1 MFATLLREAMKRLRI
16 TSASCLL
23 AAMAGLVGACR
34 IDKLLHDP
42 GGGPGTPLRMAF
54 TSQPGDAPA
63 GEPIT
68 PAVRVTVQDST
79 GQPATTF
86 NGPVTVGLDANPTSA
101 ALLGTARMNAVN
113 GVATFTDLSVDKA
126 GSGYTL
132 RATTSGATG
141 ATSDRFDISA
151 PRPPP
156 PAATHLGFAQQPRT
170 TQAGSA
176 ITPAVQV
183 AALDAAGNVVP
194 AFTGPVT
201 IALGA
206 NPGSAGLAGT
216 KIVDAVNGV
225 ATFSDL
231 SIDKAGTGYTL
242 RATTSGLTGA
252 TSDAFDIT
260 APPPPP
266 PPATHLGFSLQP
278 SNTEAGATITPAVEV
293 SALDASGNTVTSFT
307 GTITVAIGANQ
318 AGGTLAG
325 TLSVPAANGVA
336 TFSNLSI
343 NLAGNGYTLTASAAG
358 LTGATSAG
366 FNITAPPPP
375 PQATQ
380 LVFTVQPSKTAP
392 GATITPAVEVTAVDD
407 NGTPVTS
414 FTGYVTIAIG
424 HDGSLLGNAVLSG
437 TKMVRAVNGVA
448 RFSDLSIDQL
458 GNGYTLQ
465 ATASGLRSAESSAFN
480 IAVL

>member
-1 MFATLLREAMKRLRI
+1 MFATLPAQAMKRLRI
-16 TSASCLL
+16 TSAWGLL
-23 AAMAGLVGACR
+23 AAMAGFVGACR

-54 TSQPGDAPA
+54 TRQPGDAPA

-86 NGPVTVGLDANPTSA
+86 NGPVTVGLEANPSDA
-101 ALLGTARMNAVN
+101 ALLGTAQVNAVN
-113 GVATFTDLSVDKA
+113 GVATFADLSVDKA

-141 ATSDRFDISA
+141 ATSDPFDITA

-156 PAATHLGFAQQPRT
+156 PAATHLGFARQPQT

-176 ITPAVQV
+176 ITPAVKV
-183 AALDAAGNVVP
+183 AALDDAGNLVP

-201 IALGA
+201 IALDA
-206 NPGSAGLAGT
+206 NP
-216 KIVDAVNGV
+216 
-225 ATFSDL
+225 
-231 SIDKAGTGYTL
+231 
-242 RATTSGLTGA
+242 
-252 TSDAFDIT
+252 
-260 APPPPP
+260 
-266 PPATHLGFSLQP
+266 
-278 SNTEAGATITPAVEV
+278 
-293 SALDASGNTVTSFT
+293 
-307 GTITVAIGANQ
+307 

-325 TLSVPAANGVA
+325 TLSVPAVNGVA

-358 LTGATSAG
+358 LAGATSAA
-366 FNITAPPPP
+366 FNITAPPP

-380 LVFTVQPSKTAP
+380 LVFTVQPSKTPP

-407 NGTPVTS
+407 LGNRVTS
-414 FTGYVTIAIG
+414 FTGYVTIAKG
-424 HDGSLLGNAVLSG
+424 HDGSLLGNAILSG
-437 TKMVRAVNGVA
+437 TTMVRAVNGVA
-448 RFSDLSIDQL
+448 RFDDLSIDQL

-465 ATASGLRSAESSAFN
+465 VTASGLKSAESAAFN
-480 IAVL
+480 IALL

>member
-23 AAMAGLVGACR
+23 AGMAALAGGCR

-54 TSQPGDAPA
+54 TSPPGDAPA

-141 ATSDRFDISA
+141 ATSDRFDLRA

-225 ATFSDL
+225 ATFS
-231 SIDKAGTGYTL
+231 
-242 RATTSGLTGA
+242 
-252 TSDAFDIT
+252 
-260 APPPPP
+260 
-266 PPATHLGFSLQP
+266 
-278 SNTEAGATITPAVEV
+278 
-293 SALDASGNTVTSFT
+293 
-307 GTITVAIGANQ
+307 
-318 AGGTLAG
+318 
-325 TLSVPAANGVA
+325 
-336 TFSNLSI
+336 NLSI

-358 LTGATSAG
+358 LTGATSTG

-407 NGTPVTS
+407 LGNRVTS
-414 FTGYVTIAIG
+414 FTGFVTVAIG

>member
-132 RATTSGATG
+132 RATT
-141 ATSDRFDISA
+141 DRFDISA

-194 AFTGPVT
+194 AYTGPVT
-201 IALGA
+201 MALGA
-206 NPGSAGLAGT
+206 NPGGGSLAGT

-260 APPPPP
+260 
-266 PPATHLGFSLQP
+266 
-278 SNTEAGATITPAVEV
+278 
-293 SALDASGNTVTSFT
+293 
-307 GTITVAIGANQ
+307 
-318 AGGTLAG
+318 
-325 TLSVPAANGVA
+325 
-336 TFSNLSI
+336 
-343 NLAGNGYTLTASAAG
+343 
-358 LTGATSAG
+358 
-366 FNITAPPPP
+366 
-375 PQATQ
+375 
-380 LVFTVQPSKTAP
+380 
-392 GATITPAVEVTAVDD
+392 
-407 NGTPVTS
+407 
-414 FTGYVTIAIG
+414 
-424 HDGSLLGNAVLSG
+424 
-437 TKMVRAVNGVA
+437 
-448 RFSDLSIDQL
+448 
-458 GNGYTLQ
+458 
-465 ATASGLRSAESSAFN
+465 
-480 IAVL
+480 

>member
-1 MFATLLREAMKRLRI
+1 ETSRRALLRVAISERNVAMFATLPAQAMKRLRI
-16 TSASCLL
+16 TSAWGLL
-23 AAMAGLVGACR
+23 AAMAGFGGACR

-54 TSQPGDAPA
+54 TRQPGDAPA

-86 NGPVTVGLDANPTSA
+86 NGPVTVGLEANPSDA
-101 ALLGTARMNAVN
+101 ALLGTAQVNAVN
-113 GVATFTDLSVDKA
+113 GVATFADLSVDKA

-141 ATSDRFDISA
+141 ATSDPFDITA

-156 PAATHLGFAQQPRT
+156 PAATHLGFAQQPQP

-176 ITPAVQV
+176 ITPAVEV
-183 AALDAAGNVVP
+183 AALDDAGNLVP

-201 IALGA
+201 IALDA
-206 NPGSAGLAGT
+206 NPGGAGLAGR

-231 SIDKAGTGYTL
+231 SIK
-242 RATTSGLTGA
+242 
-252 TSDAFDIT
+252 
-260 APPPPP
+260 
-266 PPATHLGFSLQP
+266 
-278 SNTEAGATITPAVEV
+278 
-293 SALDASGNTVTSFT
+293 
-307 GTITVAIGANQ
+307 
-318 AGGTLAG
+318 
-325 TLSVPAANGVA
+325 
-336 TFSNLSI
+336 
-343 NLAGNGYTLTASAAG
+343 LAGNGYTLTASAAG
-358 LTGATSAG
+358 LAGATSAV
-366 FNITAPPPP
+366 FNITAPPP

-380 LVFTVQPSKTAP
+380 LVFTVQPSKTPP

-407 NGTPVTS
+407 LGNRVTS
-414 FTGYVTIAIG
+414 FTGYVTIALG
-424 HDGSLLGNAVLSG
+424 HDASLLGNAVLSG

-465 ATASGLRSAESSAFN
+465 VTASGLKSAESSAFD
-480 IAVL
+480 I